1 MSQRQWGVQTT
12 KPGAPKQHVAAAK
25 LAAFTG
31 GQQKKS
37 RFELEREQREIKR
50 KREEVAAAEVYE
62 EFVAS
67 FEGHGARSAP
77 RFVQGASHQSANAG
91 RSAAGHHGQ
100 QQQEQRQQQQQ
111 EQQQQQQ
118 RWQQQQQ

>member
-1 MSQRQWGVQTT
+1 MQTN

-91 RSAAGHHGQ
+91 CSAAGHHGQ
-100 QQQEQRQQQQQ
+100 QCGRDQRNKDLRQDA
-111 EQQQQQQ
+111 EMDSG
-118 RWQQQQQ
+118 RT